1 MPRPKNDIKKVAML
15 RRVREDYVPII
26 DSFIKMLEEND
37 GMVTFQAPEIE
48 TVEPPVDR
56 SSISPKEFAKM
67 NGVILMDDD
76 PDAEPLTPKELK
88 AAHEDFLA
96 AAKQRETKPSFGIS
110 VDDFLKKVGKEPI
123 SVQKEQEEEK
133 DYTAWQKNDY
143 MCQVDKGIMYEP
155 DPYGYP
161 DEALEVQRKYKD
173 LWVKCFSAK
182 QNKNTALYNE
192 YMTELY
198 ERIQNG

>member
-1 MPRPKNDIKKVAML
+1 MAGRPTSGKITIS
-15 RRVREDYVPII
+15 RRINPNFIPVLDA
-26 DSFIKMLEEND
+26 FIKMLEEND
-37 GMVTFQAPEIE
+37 GVVSFGVPE
-48 TVEPPVDR
+48 TTVVEPPVDR
-56 SSISPKEFAKM
+56 SNISPKEFAKM

-76 PDAEPLTPKELK
+76 PDTEPLTPKELK
-88 AAHEDFLA
+88 AAREGFIESV
-96 AAKQRETKPSFGIS
+96 KKRETKPSFGIS
-110 VDDFLKKVGKEPI
+110 VDDFLKKVGKEPV

-133 DYTAWQKNDY
+133 DYTAWQKDDY